1 MKPSE
6 LQEMIIAI
14 YKLHSSGGALHIVL
28 DDENV
33 ENENIKWCIN
43 NSIKELKENKQLYLD
58 CANNL
63 LKMSKKQRY
72 KVIQI
77 AKENLWNI

>member
-1 MKPSE
+1 MKSSE

-33 ENENIKWCIN
+33 ENENIKWCID
-43 NSIKELKENKQLYLD
+43 NSIKELKENKKLYLD

-63 LKMSKKQRY
+63 LKMSKKQRH

-77 AKENLWNI
+77 AKENL